1 MQKYR
6 LRILTGSIQEAYEAA
21 IQLICEF
28 AGCEVV
34 VLKVQPNH
42 VDLVSMIPSKFGISQ
57 VFK

>member
-1 MQKYR
+1 M
-6 LRILTGSIQEAYEAA
+6 
-21 IQLICEF
+21 ICEF